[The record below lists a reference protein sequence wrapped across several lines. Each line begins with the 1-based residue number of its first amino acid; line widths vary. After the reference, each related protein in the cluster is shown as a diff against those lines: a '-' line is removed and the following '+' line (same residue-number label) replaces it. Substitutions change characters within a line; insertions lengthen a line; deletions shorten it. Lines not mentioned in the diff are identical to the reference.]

1 MKRIVYFVLLFP
13 CLAVTVF
20 AQADLQ
26 PAAIVRLT
34 RSEPITVRQLRTEME
49 KLAWQEL
56 AQLARRVPPQAEV
69 SRAALNSTMEQ
80 RRQVLDMMINERL
93 VLQAAER
100 DRITVSENDLNQ
112 QLQQLKTQ
120 MAQII
125 GHIPSD
131 DEFALAVKNE
141 TGQDFPVFRETMRR
155 QSIVQRY
162 LTTKKEAVFRSVS
175 EPTEAEILNLYNLSR
190 ADFVRPDTVRFSMV
204 QIPYG
209 PDAASR
215 ASARRLADNLAREIG
230 TDPANFDAVVLRAN
244 TPNSGFEA
252 AVGGF
257 LPRNIQAQQVTGPQF
272 METAFNLRQGQ
283 VSGLIEGPQ
292 AYHFIKVTETYAQV
306 NLGIDD
312 VFDLASRM
320 TVRQF
325 IHGNMIQQRQQE
337 AIARATQEL
346 IGELRT
352 GNPFDIMENN
362 LNW

>member
-1 MKRIVYFVLLFP
+1 MKRIACLILLLS
-13 CLAVTVF
+13 CLALTAF

-26 PAAIVRLT
+26 PVAVVRLT
-34 RSEPITVRQLRTEME
+34 GSQPITVRQLRTEME

-56 AQLARRVPPQAEV
+56 AQRLRRIPTQAEI

-80 RRQVLDMMINERL
+80 RRQVLDVMINERL

-100 DRITVSENDLNQ
+100 DRIIVSEPELNQ
-112 QLQQLKTQ
+112 YIQQLKTQ

-131 DEFALAVKNE
+131 EEFALAVKNE
-141 TGQDFPVFRETMRR
+141 TGQDFPVFRESIWR
-155 QSIVQRY
+155 QRIVQRY
-162 LTTKKEAVFRSVS
+162 LTTKKEAVFRSVA

-204 QIPYG
+204 QVPHG

-215 ASARRLADNLAREIG
+215 ANARRVADNLAREIG
-230 TDPANFDAVVLRAN
+230 TDPANFDAVVLRAT

-257 LPRNIQAQQVTGPQF
+257 LPRNMQAQQVTGPQF

-292 AYHFIKVTETYAQV
+292 AFHFIKVTETYAQT

-312 VFDLASRM
+312 VFDLASRI

-325 IHGNMIQQRQQE
+325 IRGNMIQQRQQE

-346 IGELRT
+346 IGELRN